1 MIVKLRREKMKAY
14 EKEIVKNYNLNDAIL
29 MIIGVLMHISKQI
42 EEINNK

>member
-29 MIIGVLMHISKQI
+29 IIGVLMHTGK
-42 EEINNK
+42 